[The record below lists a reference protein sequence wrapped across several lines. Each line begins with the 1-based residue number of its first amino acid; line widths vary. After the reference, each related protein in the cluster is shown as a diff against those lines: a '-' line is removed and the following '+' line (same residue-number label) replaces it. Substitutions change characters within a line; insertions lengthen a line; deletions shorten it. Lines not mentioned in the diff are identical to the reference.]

1 MIVLNDEEIVRLYY
15 ERSEDGIA
23 QSEQKYGRL
32 CRSVIR
38 RILPDERDAEEC
50 LSDVWIRTW
59 NSIPPEKP
67 RVLGAFLARIARNL
81 ALDKLSY
88 NGAGKRA
95 SALTE
100 AFEELEPCLVGADD
114 TQKSVE
120 ASEFSI
126 WLQAFL
132 RAQTRENRV
141 FFVRRYWY
149 GGKRQRDR
157 SGMRVQRGKSK
168 ILALPHAKPS
178 ARSDAQGGYC
188 HMNDRKFDVF
198 QHAAD
203 QTMLEE
209 AQRPM
214 KKNHIRARA
223 ATAAACVCVVAAA
236 VILQPWNN
244 SKSDDPPGNG
254 GNVQIAN
261 PWSDTTLAQI
271 RAMGYALT
279 LPDGAENAA
288 FTALNVD
295 ETGAEMVQA
304 SYTLDGTAYTC
315 RAAKAS
321 DPEDISG
328 LYESWDQDLSWTVG
342 EAQLQLCTNHLTGY
356 VSWFLPDEGQQWCVS
371 SSGSDAEL
379 LENARILAAGL
390 GQELATAPEG
400 AEDVVISVFS
410 QDGRTVAETA
420 FTLSGARWVYRTAP
434 GELELVDISG
444 LGSFSLSAAGKVS
457 YCDAQLSYDEG
468 GAGKIIWFDIV
479 PGIEYSLSVDTGAS
493 AEALTN
499 MADTLFIPMQGDA

>member
-1 MIVLNDEEIVRLYY
+1 
-15 ERSEDGIA
+15 
-23 QSEQKYGRL
+23 
-32 CRSVIR
+32 
-38 RILPDERDAEEC
+38 
-50 LSDVWIRTW
+50 
-59 NSIPPEKP
+59 
-67 RVLGAFLARIARNL
+67 
-81 ALDKLSY
+81 
-88 NGAGKRA
+88 
-95 SALTE
+95 
-100 AFEELEPCLVGADD
+100 
-114 TQKSVE
+114 
-120 ASEFSI
+120 
-126 WLQAFL
+126 
-132 RAQTRENRV
+132 
-141 FFVRRYWY
+141 
-149 GGKRQRDR
+149 
-157 SGMRVQRGKSK
+157 
-168 ILALPHAKPS
+168 
-178 ARSDAQGGYC
+178 
-188 HMNDRKFDVF
+188 MNDRKFDVF

-223 ATAAACVCVVAAA
+223 AAAAACVCVVAAA
-236 VILQPWNN
+236 VILQPWNS
-244 SKSDDPPGNG
+244 SKTGDPPGNG

-288 FTALNVD
+288 FTALNAD

-315 RAAKAS
+315 RAVKAF
-321 DPEDISG
+321 DPENISG
-328 LYESWDQDLSWTVG
+328 LYETWDQDLSWTVG
-342 EAQLQLCTNHLTGY
+342 EAQLQLCTNNLTGY
-356 VSWFLPDEGQQWCVS
+356 VSWFLPDEEQQWCVS

-479 PGIEYSLSVDTGAS
+479 PGIEYSLSVDTGAG

>member
-1 MIVLNDEEIVRLYY
+1 
-15 ERSEDGIA
+15 
-23 QSEQKYGRL
+23 
-32 CRSVIR
+32 
-38 RILPDERDAEEC
+38 
-50 LSDVWIRTW
+50 
-59 NSIPPEKP
+59 
-67 RVLGAFLARIARNL
+67 
-81 ALDKLSY
+81 
-88 NGAGKRA
+88 
-95 SALTE
+95 
-100 AFEELEPCLVGADD
+100 
-114 TQKSVE
+114 
-120 ASEFSI
+120 
-126 WLQAFL
+126 
-132 RAQTRENRV
+132 
-141 FFVRRYWY
+141 
-149 GGKRQRDR
+149 
-157 SGMRVQRGKSK
+157 
-168 ILALPHAKPS
+168 
-178 ARSDAQGGYC
+178 
-188 HMNDRKFDVF
+188 MNDRKFDVF
-198 QHAAD
+198 QRAAD

-223 ATAAACVCVVAAA
+223 AATAACVCVVAAA
-236 VILQPWNN
+236 VILQPWNS
-244 SKSDDPPGNG
+244 SKTGDPPGNG

-288 FTALNVD
+288 FTALNAN

-315 RAAKAS
+315 RAARTS

-328 LYESWDQDLSWTVG
+328 LYETWDQDLSWTVG

-400 AEDVVISVFS
+400 AEDIVISVFS
-410 QDGRTVAETA
+410 QNGRTVAETA

>member
-1 MIVLNDEEIVRLYY
+1 
-15 ERSEDGIA
+15 
-23 QSEQKYGRL
+23 
-32 CRSVIR
+32 
-38 RILPDERDAEEC
+38 
-50 LSDVWIRTW
+50 
-59 NSIPPEKP
+59 
-67 RVLGAFLARIARNL
+67 
-81 ALDKLSY
+81 
-88 NGAGKRA
+88 
-95 SALTE
+95 
-100 AFEELEPCLVGADD
+100 
-114 TQKSVE
+114 
-120 ASEFSI
+120 
-126 WLQAFL
+126 
-132 RAQTRENRV
+132 
-141 FFVRRYWY
+141 
-149 GGKRQRDR
+149 
-157 SGMRVQRGKSK
+157 
-168 ILALPHAKPS
+168 
-178 ARSDAQGGYC
+178 
-188 HMNDRKFDVF
+188 
-198 QHAAD
+198 
-203 QTMLEE
+203 
-209 AQRPM
+209 M
-214 KKNHIRARA
+214 KKNHIWARA
-223 ATAAACVCVVAAA
+223 AAAAACVCVVAAGRDLTA
-236 VILQPWNN
+236 VEQQQNRRSPR
-244 SKSDDPPGNG
+244 NG

-261 PWSDTTLAQI
+261 SWSDTTLAQI

-279 LPDGAENAA
+279 LPQRARRTPLSPRSNA
-288 FTALNVD
+288 D
-295 ETGAEMVQA
+295 ETGVEMVQA

-321 DPEDISG
+321 DPENISG
-328 LYESWDQDLSWTVG
+328 LYETWDQDLSWTVG
-342 EAQLQLCTNHLTGY
+342 EAQLQLCTNNLTGY

-468 GAGKIIWFDIV
+468 GVGKIIWFDIV